1 MMLAWASALVV
12 AVAGGSEPGST
23 GGWRSP
29 AARCEAMAG
38 SLRVPTALH
47 GIVTDL
53 CRRSPT
59 FRRQVARLTDADG
72 LTVTV
77 RLVVLPS
84 TSPCRAQ
91 TVIAQVDGKVRSAN
105 VQVPA
110 GHTRL
115 VVELIAH
122 EFEHIVEQLDGV
134 DLKRWVGHAGVR

>member
-12 AVAGGSEPGST
+12 AVAGGSEPGNA

-38 SLRVPTALH
+38 SLRVPAALH
-47 GIVTDL
+47 GVVADL

-59 FRRQVARLTDADG
+59 FRRQVARLTEADG

-91 TVIAQVDGKVRSAN
+91 TVIAQVDGQVRSAD

-110 GHTRL
+110 ATR
-115 VVELIAH
+115 A
-122 EFEHIVEQLDGV
+122 
-134 DLKRWVGHAGVR
+134 WWWS